1 VNVSVAPG
9 AIVTRGTRLSS
20 ERPVERLLNPTRYA
34 GPMNDKQEQK
44 TSFRH
49 FSTMPLWAKLALI
62 LAVMAGAV
70 LGTYL
75 FGQ

>member
-1 VNVSVAPG
+1 
-9 AIVTRGTRLSS
+9 
-20 ERPVERLLNPTRYA
+20 
-34 GPMNDKQEQK
+34 MNDKQEQK